1 MNNNETILV
10 EKLLFVYH
18 TALKNIKYLFILIIL
33 SLSFYFLY
41 IYKTTNYAHFYNF
54 EITLDKS
61 FISELHD
68 LGSKINFCKSIEN
81 EDTYLVNCNS
91 ALFKDHHSAA
101 YLKFDISYLEK
112 KILNLVK
119 KEILYFYD
127 KNLLLDKT
135 RNNLQYFNFL
145 NSTLLD
151 IGQNN
156 FRLVIDIVKYQPN
169 KDNYFSDLDKDMNI
183 FVDKTIKNISKDLK
197 NFYNSIEINSENFE
211 TQCQFYSKYLPGY
224 VMFNNLDIHEYLKS
238 ILPTDQNPF
247 DYIEERIQDKSPD
260 FINYVSILNYIYTHF
275 QTVIDCER
283 FKTVKYPDV
292 NYQISKI
299 VDGKFINLKSS
310 YSIKNKTKYF
320 SIVLFIIFSVLIYL
334 LFILFLELRN
344 SYKKTN
350 D

>member
-10 EKLLFVYH
+10 EKLLYIYH
-18 TALKNIKYLFILIIL
+18 TALKKIKYLFILIIL
-33 SLSFYFLY
+33 SFSFYFLY
-41 IYKTTNYAHFYNF
+41 IYKTTNYAHSYDF
-54 EITLDKS
+54 ELTLDES

-68 LGSKINFCKSIEN
+68 LGSKINFCKSIQK

-91 ALFKDHHSAA
+91 ALFKDHPNAV
-101 YLKFDISYLEK
+101 YLKFDISDIEK
-112 KILNLVK
+112 KILNVIR

-127 KNLLLDKT
+127 KNLFLDKT

-145 NSTLLD
+145 NSALLNT
-151 IGQNN
+151 GENN
-156 FRLVIDIVKYQPN
+156 FRLLIKIVKYQPN

-197 NFYNSIEINSENFE
+197 NIYNSIEINSKNFE

-247 DYIEERIQDKSPD
+247 DYIEERILDKSPD
-260 FINYVSILNYIYTHF
+260 FRNYVSILDYIYSHF
-275 QTVIDCER
+275 QTAIDCEK

-299 VDGKFINLKSS
+299 VDRKFINLKSS
-310 YSIKNKTKYF
+310 YSIANKTKYF

-344 SYKKTN
+344 NYKKTN

>member
-10 EKLLFVYH
+10 EKLVYIYH

-54 EITLDKS
+54 ELTLDKS
-61 FISELHD
+61 FISKLHD
-68 LGSKINFCKSIEN
+68 LRSKINFCKSIQN
-81 EDTYLVNCNS
+81 DDKYLVNCNS
-91 ALFKDHHSAA
+91 AL
-101 YLKFDISYLEK
+101 LKRSSFEK
-112 KILNLVK
+112 KILNLEK
-119 KEILYFYD
+119 KEIQYFYD

-151 IGQNN
+151 IEQNK
-156 FRLVIDIVKYQPN
+156 FRLLIKIVKYQPN

-197 NFYNSIEINSENFE
+197 NFYNSIVINSKNFE
-211 TQCQFYSKYLPGY
+211 TQCKFYSKYLPGY

-247 DYIEERIQDKSPD
+247 DYIEERIQDKSQD
-260 FINYVSILNYIYTHF
+260 FINYVGILEYIYTHF

-283 FKTVKYPDV
+283 YKKTFKYQDV
-292 NYQISKI
+292 NFQISKI

-310 YSIKNKTKYF
+310 YSIQNKTKYF

-344 SYKKTN
+344 NYKKTN

>member
-10 EKLLFVYH
+10 EKLVYIYH

-41 IYKTTNYAHFYNF
+41 IYRTTNYAHFYNF
-54 EITLDKS
+54 ELTLDKS
-61 FISELHD
+61 FISKLHD
-68 LGSKINFCKSIEN
+68 LGSKINYCKSISN
-81 EDTYLVNCNS
+81 DDKYLVNCNS
-91 ALFKDHHSAA
+91 ALFKRSS
-101 YLKFDISYLEK
+101 FEK

-119 KEILYFYD
+119 KEIQYFYD

-151 IGQNN
+151 FQQNK
-156 FRLVIDIVKYQPN
+156 FRLLINIVKYQPN

-197 NFYNSIEINSENFE
+197 NIYNSIEINSKNFE

-247 DYIEERIQDKSPD
+247 DYIEERIEDKSQD
-260 FINYVSILNYIYTHF
+260 FINYIGILEYIYNHF

-283 FKTVKYPDV
+283 YIKTFKYQDV

-299 VDGKFINLKSS
+299 FDGKFINLKSS
-310 YSIKNKTKYF
+310 YSIANKTKYF

-344 SYKKTN
+344 NYKKTN